1 MPRVSV
7 VIPTYNAAAFLAIT
21 LDSVLTQTLQ
31 DIEVILWDDG
41 STDATLEV
49 AEAYAAKDTR
59 VRVARGNHG
68 GVSCARN
75 GGFAMTH
82 PSAEFISFF
91 DSDDVWEKDALE
103 TLLTALEAHP
113 EAPAAHSLC
122 KTIDPQGVQ
131 YPHDDHAQKM
141 RDRSAVV
148 GDAVVPIPP
157 SAPTSFG
164 ALLVKNYVTTPG
176 TSLIR
181 RSALERVGLYDT
193 SLPVCEDW
201 DLNLRL
207 ARLGDFVFLDR
218 ILLSWR
224 RHPGSTSNVSKKWR
238 ESYVRARERSIYQ
251 RENTPAQ
258 KRAAIV
264 ALRHDVRELQRD
276 ALNLLRSR
284 AIAPALKKVARS
296 LLLARIEWFGRAQS
310 DQAAT
315 HLRNSARP
323 SVT

>member
-7 VIPTYNAAAFLAIT
+7 VIPTYNVAAFLAIT
-21 LDSVLTQTLQ
+21 LDSVMGQTLR

-41 STDATLEV
+41 SRDKTLEI
-49 AEAYAAKDTR
+49 AEAYAAQDPR
-59 VRVARGNHG
+59 VRVARGDHG
-68 GVSCARN
+68 GVSVARN
-75 GGFAMTH
+75 GGFSLIDPH
-82 PSAEFISFF
+82 AEFVTFF

-103 TLLTALEAHP
+103 TLVTALEANP
-113 EAPAAHSLC
+113 GAPAAHALC
-122 KTIDPQGVQ
+122 RAIDPNGVQ
-131 YPHDDHAQKM
+131 YPHDDHAERM
-141 RDRSAVV
+141 RQRSAVV

-218 ILLSWR
+218 ILLNWR
-224 RHPGSTSNVSKKWR
+224 RHPGATSNVSKNWR
-238 ESYVRARERSIYQ
+238 DSYVRARHRSIYAL
-251 RENTPAQ
+251 ENTAAQ
-258 KRAAIV
+258 KRAAII
-264 ALRHDVRELQRD
+264 ALRDEVRGLQAEAVELV
-276 ALNLLRSR
+276 RSG
-284 AIAPALKKVARS
+284 AIGAAFKKVARS
-296 LLLARIEWFGRAQS
+296 LVLARIEWLGRWQSAQGAPPLVRS
-310 DQAAT
+310 FEDI
-315 HLRNSARP
+315 
-323 SVT
+323 